1 MGLFVSSRECF
12 HIITYTF
19 QLKGTTSGLS
29 LRDSS
34 HENTV
39 RIAGKSQ
46 RMTQKPTDYE
56 NVPICYFRVF
66 FVAPR
71 LFPYRVTRLYMLRR
85 SEVGLEAKLSE
96 TTFLR

>member
-1 MGLFVSSRECF
+1 M
-12 HIITYTF
+12 
-19 QLKGTTSGLS
+19 
-29 LRDSS
+29 
-34 HENTV
+34 

-56 NVPICYFRVF
+56 NVPICYFSGI
-66 FVAPR
+66 FVASR
-71 LFPYRVTRLYMLRR
+71 LFTNRVTCFYSLRM